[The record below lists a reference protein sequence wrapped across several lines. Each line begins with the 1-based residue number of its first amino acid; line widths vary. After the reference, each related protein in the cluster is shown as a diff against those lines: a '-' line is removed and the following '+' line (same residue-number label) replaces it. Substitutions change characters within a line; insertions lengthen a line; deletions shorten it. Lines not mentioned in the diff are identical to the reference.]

1 MGVLGSLVPLVI
13 LFSFIG
19 AIAWFGYQVYLYTH
33 DLAEHGRKHME
44 KKNISFTKD
53 GGLKVGVKDKRAE
66 DIEDSTKSM
75 FVKTWNLGNE
85 SKATER
91 KSSNANL
98 KPQ

>member
-1 MGVLGSLVPLVI
+1 MGLLALVPLVI
-13 LFSFIG
+13 LFGFIG
-19 AIAWFGYQVYLYTH
+19 AFAWFGYQIFLYTN

-85 SKATER
+85 SMAAER
-91 KSSNANL
+91 KSSIANP
-98 KPQ
+98 KPGQ